1 MRYWSEEN
9 ARTFFRSNGLLRPAE
24 ATAPCPQAGLLG
36 IWTQAEKVEGETN
49 VDPAEEPDWLTQAAQ
64 LVVVR

>member
-1 MRYWSEEN
+1 
-9 ARTFFRSNGLLRPAE
+9 LLRPAE